1 VVFDVRLTRA
11 GEYAI
16 RCVSFLATLKP
27 SELANRSQVAE
38 EMDIP
43 SHFLAKIA
51 QQLQKDGIIH
61 IAQGARG
68 GLRLARPAA
77 EISMLDVVE
86 AVMGTISLNDCV
98 LHPGSCDRSSRCA
111 IHQVWQT
118 ATDQLRATLASASFD
133 THCMTV

>member
-1 VVFDVRLTRA
+1 MRLTRA

-16 RCVSFLATLKP
+16 RCVSYLASMAP
-27 SELANRSQVAE
+27 GELANRTQVAA

-51 QQLQKDGIIH
+51 QQLQKRGLVT

-68 GLRLARPAA
+68 GLRLARPPA
-77 EISMLDVVE
+77 EITLLEVVE
-86 AVMGTISLNDCV
+86 AVVGPISLNDCV
-98 LHPGSCDRSSRCA
+98 LHPGTCDRSPACP

-118 ATDQLRATLASASFD
+118 ATEQLRQTLAAANFE
-133 THCMTV
+133 THCMTL

>member
-1 VVFDVRLTRA
+1 VRLTRA

-27 SELANRSQVAE
+27 GELANRSQVAE

-68 GLRLARPAA
+68 GLRLARVPA

-86 AVMGTISLNDCV
+86 AVMGPISLNDCV
-98 LHPGSCDRSSRCA
+98 LHPGTCERSGRCQ
-111 IHQVWQT
+111 IHQVWKT
-118 ATDQLRATLASASFD
+118 ATDQLRATLRDANFD
-133 THCMTV
+133 SHCMTL